1 MEACHTPW
9 LDSCDKREARAGGRE
24 EGRKGGKG
32 GGGERGRGVEGGGE
46 RWREGRREEW
56 FTKTCVG
63 DYNRRVTKTRR
74 MSVAGDVIGCPII
87 KGVLIIKVTLL
98 KSVLVRGVPSL

>member
-1 MEACHTPW
+1 M
-9 LDSCDKREARAGGRE
+9 RGRPE
-24 EGRKGGKG
+24 LEGGRKGGE
-32 GGGERGRGVEGGGE
+32 GGGERWREVEGGGE

-74 MSVAGDVIGCPII
+74 MSVAGDV
-87 KGVLIIKVTLL
+87 LLL
-98 KSVLVRGVPSL
+98 KVSSL